1 MPVLR
6 PDATMGRATV
16 NRNGCGPRER
26 ARLVHHQGASRLLR
40 ESMESS
46 GESADEA
53 SMLNMH
59 LAAALVGSER
69 VQARCPL
76 PEERA
81 GQHSFEHIRA
91 SYGPRF
97 HVAVQNS
104 EPFFLKLVDVPR
116 RHLRF
121 SLHGLSPALRVLA
134 ASRNYAS
141 SAFVPTRGPPAA
153 GPLTERKRSKR
164 ADGGGKH

>member
-1 MPVLR
+1 MER
-6 PDATMGRATV
+6 DTV

-26 ARLVHHQGASRLLR
+26 ARLVHHQGASRLLQ

-69 VQARCPL
+69 LQAQCL
-76 PEERA
+76 LTEELA
-81 GQHSFEHIRA
+81 GQDSFEHIRA
-91 SYGPRF
+91 PYEPRF
-97 HVAVQNS
+97 HVAVRNS
-104 EPFFLKLVDVPR
+104 KPFFLKLVDVPR

-134 ASRNYAS
+134 ATRNYVS
-141 SAFVPTRGPPAA
+141 SAFGPTRGPSTA
-153 GPLTERKRSKR
+153 GPLTERKRRRR